1 MMTKMKRKIY
11 LAVLAVAI
19 AAMALPAIGV
29 RVGATS
35 GSSPSKATAAV
46 PVPAVA
52 AAANPAAGAPAA
64 APMTGGNSELSWQRA
79 GRKGTEQETAPSGM
93 AGRLSD
99 AVVSKAFGITRNPAV
114 DSIEMS
120 KKVGAAVSSQLSR
133 HGHRGGT
140 VAPEAGEPAN
150 MAACSAFSAAIITS
164 EGGRDTQFDEVLTL
178 GDWDGL
184 EDFSAD
190 HSGKV
195 DDFSLIQTTNP
206 GGTLEFTITREA
218 ISEHTLANGFNE
230 DIFYYGDS
238 FGNVYV
244 ASTTNINLATPAPT
258 VLTINLPTVLNAFGT
273 LNSDDQVVITGLAVS
288 PVCDLSSFANVNG
301 AFASFNNL
309 VGEILYVTFTDTES
323 GFHLTANGTLVRS
336 GLLAFPIAD
345 ITSAGP
351 APPGIL
357 SVAGFPVQ
365 VGGAF
370 GVAFSVFSNIAGC
383 CVDDDGSVYF
393 SQVDLIQRTGGN
405 IVKVNSTDNPVGN
418 PNATPP
424 TGWQDRSLATSG
436 FQTFTTLNPTLGN
449 YGTASGPVN
458 QVFGGRLITQLN
470 TFTNYSGTA
479 NLFGNIMALA
489 CGPCNTVYA
498 AVARSLEPGDDQF
511 TQATEGFFSTA
522 GTTLGA
528 TPTMVIRFADVVGA
542 IAQCTVPQNP
552 VSGAFVQQGGLPIGD
567 GFADPATTGIPLA
580 VPPAPAGTPT
590 LTPGVNNFRVFVLG
604 NGPDIRGTSGASAIG
619 ATTANTLKIS
629 DGVGFQ
635 VDATIHAGITVDE
648 ASTVYVV
655 SGGTPAG
662 IGTNPS
668 PTFGE
673 ILAFP
678 DACPADGRADFIDL
692 RSPGALPNPP
702 SDANVGDGLSTRT
715 DHIFWQAPI
724 DVVTGNTPTGIAG
737 LNRGFL
743 LYTNR
748 TRTRDRFADPTVG
761 ALAGA
766 TTPQLPNGGTQG
778 DDTTN
783 GPIIFELFDPCHQV
797 AGGDD
802 QVFPFTGDDDDGAG
816 SPVVTGPLSGGFEF
830 LFANPLGDVFQVG
843 AACGT
848 GNGVWN
854 GFWLNSNGNI
864 TFGGGDTVNIANV
877 PLFRAGR

>member
-1 MMTKMKRKIY
+1 
-11 LAVLAVAI
+11 
-19 AAMALPAIGV
+19 
-29 RVGATS
+29 
-35 GSSPSKATAAV
+35 
-46 PVPAVA
+46 
-52 AAANPAAGAPAA
+52 
-64 APMTGGNSELSWQRA
+64 
-79 GRKGTEQETAPSGM
+79 
-93 AGRLSD
+93 
-99 AVVSKAFGITRNPAV
+99 
-114 DSIEMS
+114 
-120 KKVGAAVSSQLSR
+120 
-133 HGHRGGT
+133 
-140 VAPEAGEPAN
+140 
-150 MAACSAFSAAIITS
+150 
-164 EGGRDTQFDEVLTL
+164 
-178 GDWDGL
+178 
-184 EDFSAD
+184 
-190 HSGKV
+190 
-195 DDFSLIQTTNP
+195 
-206 GGTLEFTITREA
+206 
-218 ISEHTLANGFNE
+218 
-230 DIFYYGDS
+230 
-238 FGNVYV
+238 
-244 ASTTNINLATPAPT
+244 LATPAPT

-405 IVKVNSTDNPVGN
+405 VVKLTSTDQPNGHAANP
-418 PNATPP
+418 
-424 TGWQDRSLATSG
+424 WQDRSLATNG
-436 FQTFTTLNPTLGN
+436 FFTLTTLNPTLGN
-449 YGTASGPVN
+449 YGTASGPAK
-458 QVFGGRLITQLN
+458 QVT
-470 TFTNYSGTA
+470 TATNYSGTA

-635 VDATIHAGITVDE
+635 VDATIHSGITVDE

-668 PTFGE
+668 PLFGE

-678 DACPADGRADFIDL
+678 DA
-692 RSPGALPNPP
+692 
-702 SDANVGDGLSTRT
+702 
-715 DHIFWQAPI
+715 
-724 DVVTGNTPTGIAG
+724 
-737 LNRGFL
+737 
-743 LYTNR
+743 
-748 TRTRDRFADPTVG
+748 
-761 ALAGA
+761 
-766 TTPQLPNGGTQG
+766 
-778 DDTTN
+778 
-783 GPIIFELFDPCHQV
+783 
-797 AGGDD
+797 
-802 QVFPFTGDDDDGAG
+802 
-816 SPVVTGPLSGGFEF
+816 
-830 LFANPLGDVFQVG
+830 
-843 AACGT
+843 
-848 GNGVWN
+848 
-854 GFWLNSNGNI
+854 
-864 TFGGGDTVNIANV
+864 
-877 PLFRAGR
+877 

>member
-11 LAVLAVAI
+11 LAVAAI
-19 AAMALPAIGV
+19 AMAAMALPAIGV
-29 RVGATS
+29 KVGAAS
-35 GSSPSKATAAV
+35 GAAPSKATT
-46 PVPAVA
+46 PVP
-52 AAANPAAGAPAA
+52 APAA
-64 APMTGGNSELSWQRA
+64 ASAASPVAAPAAAVMTGGNSELTWQRA
-79 GRKGTEQETAPSGM
+79 ARKGAEQTAAPTGTE
-93 AGRLSD
+93 GRLLSD
-99 AVVSKAFGITRNPAV
+99 DVVSKAFGIRRNPAV
-114 DSIEMS
+114 NSTEMS
-120 KKVGAAVSSQLSR
+120 QKVGAAVSSQLAR
-133 HGHRGGT
+133 HGHGGT
-140 VAPEAGEPAN
+140 VTPEAGEPAN
-150 MAACSAFSAAIITS
+150 MQACSALSAAIITS

-405 IVKVNSTDNPVGN
+405 VVKLTSTDQPNGHAANP
-418 PNATPP
+418 
-424 TGWQDRSLATSG
+424 WQDRSLATNG
-436 FQTFTTLNPTLGN
+436 FFTLTTLNPTLGN
-449 YGTASGPVN
+449 YGTASGPAK
-458 QVFGGRLITQLN
+458 QVT
-470 TFTNYSGTA
+470 TATNYSGTA

-542 IAQCTVPQNP
+542 VAPCTVPQNP
-552 VSGAFVQQGGLPIGD
+552 ISGATLAQGGLPIGD
-567 GFADPATTGIPLA
+567 GFADPATTGIPLT
-580 VPPAPAGTPT
+580 VPPAPAGVAT
-590 LTPGVNNFRVFVLG
+590 LTP
-604 NGPDIRGTSGASAIG
+604 
-619 ATTANTLKIS
+619 
-629 DGVGFQ
+629 
-635 VDATIHAGITVDE
+635 
-648 ASTVYVV
+648 
-655 SGGTPAG
+655 
-662 IGTNPS
+662 
-668 PTFGE
+668 
-673 ILAFP
+673 
-678 DACPADGRADFIDL
+678 
-692 RSPGALPNPP
+692 
-702 SDANVGDGLSTRT
+702 
-715 DHIFWQAPI
+715 
-724 DVVTGNTPTGIAG
+724 
-737 LNRGFL
+737 
-743 LYTNR
+743 
-748 TRTRDRFADPTVG
+748 
-761 ALAGA
+761 
-766 TTPQLPNGGTQG
+766 
-778 DDTTN
+778 
-783 GPIIFELFDPCHQV
+783 
-797 AGGDD
+797 
-802 QVFPFTGDDDDGAG
+802 
-816 SPVVTGPLSGGFEF
+816 
-830 LFANPLGDVFQVG
+830 
-843 AACGT
+843 
-848 GNGVWN
+848 
-854 GFWLNSNGNI
+854 
-864 TFGGGDTVNIANV
+864 
-877 PLFRAGR
+877 